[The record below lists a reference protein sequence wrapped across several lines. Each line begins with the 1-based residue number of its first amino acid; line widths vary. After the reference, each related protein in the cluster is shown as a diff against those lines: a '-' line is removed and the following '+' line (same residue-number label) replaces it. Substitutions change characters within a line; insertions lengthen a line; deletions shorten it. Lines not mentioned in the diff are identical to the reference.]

1 MLRRPPRSTRTD
13 PLCPYTTLFRSGLE
27 NAGSGPVTT
36 LRLRDGERELCYPV
50 GSIVDIVQMPPTPDL
65 SCRSGI
71 VAGVTLI
78 EGRQYEVI
86 DAFALFASVPDPVSN
101 IRPLRCLLADKDD
114 PWMREILAPLIRQAG
129 RSEERWGRKGG
140 CS

>member
-1 MLRRPPRSTRTD
+1 
-13 PLCPYTTLFRSGLE
+13 
-27 NAGSGPVTT
+27 
-36 LRLRDGERELCYPV
+36 
-50 GSIVDIVQMPPTPDL
+50 MPPTPDL

-86 DAFALFASVPDPVSN
+86 DAFAPFASVPDPVSN
-101 IRPLRCLLADKDD
+101 IRPLRCLLAGKDD

-129 RSEERWGRKGG
+129 YDVVTPDAAAPEDEDINLCLCQSSAGEGEQGRVHGRTP
-140 CS
+140 

>member
-1 MLRRPPRSTRTD
+1 
-13 PLCPYTTLFRSGLE
+13 
-27 NAGSGPVTT
+27 
-36 LRLRDGERELCYPV
+36 
-50 GSIVDIVQMPPTPDL
+50 MPPTPDL

-101 IRPLRCLLADKDD
+101 IRPLRCLLADKAD
-114 PWMREILAPLIRQAG
+114 PLLREILAPLIRPACYYVLPSG
-129 RSEERWGRKGG
+129 EADPDELDLLLCLAPSNTRIASFWERMLYYFL
-140 CS
+140 

>member
-13 PLCPYTTLFRSGLE
+13 PLCPYTTLFVHGLE
-27 NAGSGPVTT
+27 NAGSGPVNT
-36 LRLRDGERELCYPV
+36 LRLRYGERELCYPV

-65 SCRSGI
+65 SSRSGI

-129 RSEERWGRKGG
+129 YDVVKIGIACVG
-140 CS
+140 

>member
-1 MLRRPPRSTRTD
+1 MIQRPPISTRTATIF
-13 PLCPYTTLFRSGLE
+13 PYTALFRS
-27 NAGSGPVTT
+27 PVTT

-50 GSIVDIVQMPPTPDL
+50 ESIVDIVQMPPTPDL

-101 IRPLRCLLADKDD
+101 IQ
-114 PWMREILAPLIRQAG
+114 IG
-129 RSEERWGRKGG
+129 RAHV
-140 CS
+140 

>member
-1 MLRRPPRSTRTD
+1 MIRRPPRSTRTD
-13 PLCPYTTLFRSGLE
+13 TLFPYTTLFRS
-27 NAGSGPVTT
+27 
-36 LRLRDGERELCYPV
+36 V

-101 IRPLRCLLADKDD
+101 ICPLLCLLADKDS
-114 PWMREILAPLIRQAG
+114 PGQREILAPFIRAAG
-129 RSEERWGRKGG
+129 YAVGNTGGGDPRETEHERENDGEEK
-140 CS
+140 

>member
-1 MLRRPPRSTRTD
+1 
-13 PLCPYTTLFRSGLE
+13 
-27 NAGSGPVTT
+27 
-36 LRLRDGERELCYPV
+36 
-50 GSIVDIVQMPPTPDL
+50 MPPTPDL

-129 RSEERWGRKGG
+129 YDVVTRSEEHTSELQSLMRISYAVFCLKKKKKRKPITTRKTIIQH
-140 CS
+140 

>member
-1 MLRRPPRSTRTD
+1 
-13 PLCPYTTLFRSGLE
+13 
-27 NAGSGPVTT
+27 
-36 LRLRDGERELCYPV
+36 
-50 GSIVDIVQMPPTPDL
+50 MPPTPDL

-114 PWMREILAPLIRQAG
+114 PWMREILALLIRQAG
-129 RSEERWGRKGG
+129 YDVVTTDEAATEEADIILCLAQSRAVAGVTHRPVVRLRHAQRPMGPADRSIYCLYRAA
-140 CS
+140 CIASFPSAT